1 MSLLPAGLG
10 RPISAAVFGLSLV
23 ALAMSLHFLP
33 PDWPAR
39 VEFATRRVPLILWG
53 ALAGAA
59 IVAIDSLGPSGVAP
73 FIYFQF

>member
-1 MSLLPAGLG
+1 VDQPATLATPFNLSLL
-10 RPISAAVFGLSLV
+10 

-33 PDWPAR
+33 QTWPAR
-39 VEFATRRVPLILWG
+39 VEFATRRMPLVLWG
-53 ALAGAA
+53 VVAGAA